1 MSAPQPSQADEH
13 DPGRQHGAGRGDG
26 ARPERDPARRGH
38 RRRAGGRHRRRDA
51 RACRPSTAKSRVRS
65 TPISEQAIIGAAIGA
80 AIVGMRPVA
89 EIMLMNFTTVAMD
102 MIVNHAAKL
111 RFMSG
116 GQTHVPITI
125 RTMTGAGFGTGGQHA
140 DYLEAWFAHTAG
152 IKVVA
157 PSIAGRRL
165 WADAVL
171 HLRRRP
177 VPVHREHADVLDPG
191 RRRRSLA
198 SASRSARRTCC
209 APASDVTV
217 ISYSRTVA
225 RLRRGRRQAGEGGHQ
240 RRADRPAHH
249 LAVGRGDR
257 ARLGRRG
264 RGAR

>member
-1 MSAPQPSQADEH
+1 M
-13 DPGRQHGAGRGDG
+13 
-26 ARPERDPARRGH
+26 
-38 RRRAGGRHRRRDA
+38 
-51 RACRPSTAKSRVRS
+51 RS

-165 WADAVL
+165 RPDAVV

-177 VPVHREHADVLDPG
+177 VPVHREHADVLESRA
-191 RRRRSLA
+191 RRRVTGA
-198 SASRSARRTCC
+198 AHPARQGEHRC
-209 APASDVTV
+209 AKAAT
-217 ISYSRTVA
+217 
-225 RLRRGRRQAGEGGHQ
+225 
-240 RRADRPAHH
+240 
-249 LAVGRGDR
+249 
-257 ARLGRRG
+257 
-264 RGAR
+264 